1 VAAIRLYAL
10 AWFDVS
16 QLCASTWNLG
26 ALYLLPELRTERFES
41 FRLRRDELRWHYQTL
56 AAEVVRES
64 GPVEVVGVEALP
76 FRLVETVTNIRSDK
90 RDVPG
95 ATQLA
100 IPAAALRILGWSG
113 DIDTLRTGAL
123 QLLSECP

>member
-1 VAAIRLYAL
+1 
-10 AWFDVS
+10 
-16 QLCASTWNLG
+16 
-26 ALYLLPELRTERFES
+26 
-41 FRLRRDELRWHYQTL
+41 
-56 AAEVVRES
+56 
-64 GPVEVVGVEALP
+64 
-76 FRLVETVTNIRSDK
+76 LVETVTNIRSDE